1 MNPEVPGEI
10 TALLG
15 KWGAGDHDAV
25 IEIASL
31 AYDDL
36 RSIAHSFLYR
46 EPRREAHTLQATALV
61 NEFYLKLTQQRSPHF
76 QSRAHFYH
84 VAAMVMRRILTD
96 YGRRSASQK
105 RGTGTSCP
113 STSRRHRLGRRGQQR
128 YCSSRRGLGG
138 TGTTRR
144 TRRALHRTSL
154 FSGSLGRGSGGDSQH
169 FTWTTV
175 KRDVRFALA
184 WLRDRV
190 DGHGRS
196 DGS

>member
-1 MNPEVPGEI
+1 MGPEVPGEI

-15 KWGAGDHDAV
+15 KWSAGDHDAV
-25 IEIASL
+25 VEIASL

-61 NEFYLKLTQQRSPHF
+61 NEFYLKLTRQRSPNF
-76 QSRAHFYH
+76 ESRAHFYH
-84 VAAMVMRRILTD
+84 VAAMMMRRILTD
-96 YGRRSASQK
+96 YGRRSASLK
-105 RGTGTSCP
+105 RGPGRDALPLHDDIAWVDAASNDILLLDAALEELEQLDARAARCIEL
-113 STSRRHRLGRRGQQR
+113 RYFLGA
-128 YCSSRRGLGG
+128 SAEEAAEILDISPATL
-138 TGTTRR
+138 
-144 TRRALHRTSL
+144 
-154 FSGSLGRGSGGDSQH
+154 
-169 FTWTTV
+169 